1 NKFFFA
7 VDFNQ
12 SDRSE
17 TSCPDQRIRHV
28 FRISYF
34 SDNNDNKMERRTN
47 VLNFSKKIDVLR
59 NREAEGYVD
68 HGAVSIS
75 HFDLIK
81 LLGKGTYGKVFLGRK
96 NRGIDKNV
104 PYAVKVV
111 RKKDIF
117 DDSGRKTNQAINER
131 QILELLRSCPYTSSM
146 CYAFQTTENLFLVM
160 EYVPGGDIFTN
171 LDYGVLSEDVA
182 IFYIAELIVALER
195 MHEQNIVHRDIK
207 VENVMIDKDGHIQLV
222 DFGLSTKLRPRQ
234 RTNSH
239 CGSDLYMSPEI
250 SSHSEHDTATDM
262 WSLGILAYHV
272 LTLEFPFGEN
282 EKRAPER
289 IINDDPIIE
298 GLSLEMT
305 DFILTLLVKDPAKRP
320 SAKEVKKH
328 QVFKGIDWEKL
339 EKKELEPPNGP
350 PFLED
355 SFDTVNFDKDFTQEK
370 PICESSAVPTKQF
383 LAFKGYYYIAP
394 ELSENNNNECG
405 ASSSRNALRNI
416 ETNTPH
422 KFVTPETLNSA
433 ISSACKKWIRSSD
446 NIGITAE
453 LPLYIEHVLCIPNN
467 RKFISKYLPGGDI
480 FTYLDYG
487 VLSEDVAIFYFAE
500 LIVALER
507 MHEQNIV
514 HRDIKTENVMIDK
527 DGHIQ
532 LVDFGLSIKLRPR
545 QRTNTYGGSVLYM
558 SPEILSHSEHDT
570 ATDMWSLG
578 VLAYHVLT
586 LEFPFGEN
594 EKRAPE
600 RIINDDPIIEGLSL
614 EMTDFILT
622 LLVKDP
628 AKRPSAKEVKKH
640 PVFKGI
646 DWEKLEK
653 KELESANDPP
663 FMEDPFD
670 TGNFDKEFT
679 QEKPICESS
688 AVPTKQFLAFKGY
701 YYIAPELSENNNNEC
716 GASSSRNALRNIE
729 TNTPH
734 KFVTPETLN
743 SGISSACKKWIR
755 SSDSDCSNTN
765 QLAKRFKP

>member
-1 NKFFFA
+1 
-7 VDFNQ
+7 
-12 SDRSE
+12 
-17 TSCPDQRIRHV
+17 
-28 FRISYF
+28 
-34 SDNNDNKMERRTN
+34 
-47 VLNFSKKIDVLR
+47 
-59 NREAEGYVD
+59 
-68 HGAVSIS
+68 
-75 HFDLIK
+75 
-81 LLGKGTYGKVFLGRK
+81 
-96 NRGIDKNV
+96 
-104 PYAVKVV
+104 
-111 RKKDIF
+111 
-117 DDSGRKTNQAINER
+117 
-131 QILELLRSCPYTSSM
+131 M

-160 EYVPGGDIFTN
+160 E
-171 LDYGVLSEDVA
+171 
-182 IFYIAELIVALER
+182 
-195 MHEQNIVHRDIK
+195 
-207 VENVMIDKDGHIQLV
+207 
-222 DFGLSTKLRPRQ
+222 
-234 RTNSH
+234 
-239 CGSDLYMSPEI
+239 
-250 SSHSEHDTATDM
+250 
-262 WSLGILAYHV
+262 
-272 LTLEFPFGEN
+272 
-282 EKRAPER
+282 
-289 IINDDPIIE
+289 
-298 GLSLEMT
+298 
-305 DFILTLLVKDPAKRP
+305 
-320 SAKEVKKH
+320 
-328 QVFKGIDWEKL
+328 
-339 EKKELEPPNGP
+339 
-350 PFLED
+350 
-355 SFDTVNFDKDFTQEK
+355 
-370 PICESSAVPTKQF
+370 
-383 LAFKGYYYIAP
+383 
-394 ELSENNNNECG
+394 
-405 ASSSRNALRNI
+405 
-416 ETNTPH
+416 
-422 KFVTPETLNSA
+422 
-433 ISSACKKWIRSSD
+433 
-446 NIGITAE
+446 
-453 LPLYIEHVLCIPNN
+453 
-467 RKFISKYLPGGDI
+467 YLPGGDI

-729 TNTPH
+729 TSENNDNKMEGRTDVFNFSKKIDILKNREAEGYVDNGAVSISHFDLIQLLGKGTFGKVFLGRKNRGIDKNVPYAVKVISKKDIFNDNSGKATNQAINERQQFGAGYYYIAPELSENNNNECGASSSRNALRNIETNTPH

>member
-1 NKFFFA
+1 
-7 VDFNQ
+7 
-12 SDRSE
+12 SE
-17 TSCPDQRIRHV
+17 
-28 FRISYF
+28 
-34 SDNNDNKMERRTN
+34 NNDNKMEGRTD
-47 VLNFSKKIDVLR
+47 VFNFSKKIDILK

-68 HGAVSIS
+68 NGAVSIS
-75 HFDLIK
+75 HFDLIQ
-81 LLGKGTYGKVFLGRK
+81 LLGKGTFGKVFLGRK

-104 PYAVKVV
+104 PYAVKVIS
-111 RKKDIF
+111 KKDIF
-117 DDSGRKTNQAINER
+117 NDNSGKATNQAINER

-160 EYVPGGDIFTN
+160 E
-171 LDYGVLSEDVA
+171 
-182 IFYIAELIVALER
+182 
-195 MHEQNIVHRDIK
+195 
-207 VENVMIDKDGHIQLV
+207 
-222 DFGLSTKLRPRQ
+222 
-234 RTNSH
+234 
-239 CGSDLYMSPEI
+239 
-250 SSHSEHDTATDM
+250 
-262 WSLGILAYHV
+262 
-272 LTLEFPFGEN
+272 
-282 EKRAPER
+282 
-289 IINDDPIIE
+289 
-298 GLSLEMT
+298 
-305 DFILTLLVKDPAKRP
+305 
-320 SAKEVKKH
+320 
-328 QVFKGIDWEKL
+328 
-339 EKKELEPPNGP
+339 
-350 PFLED
+350 
-355 SFDTVNFDKDFTQEK
+355 
-370 PICESSAVPTKQF
+370 
-383 LAFKGYYYIAP
+383 
-394 ELSENNNNECG
+394 
-405 ASSSRNALRNI
+405 
-416 ETNTPH
+416 
-422 KFVTPETLNSA
+422 
-433 ISSACKKWIRSSD
+433 
-446 NIGITAE
+446 
-453 LPLYIEHVLCIPNN
+453 
-467 RKFISKYLPGGDI
+467 YLPGGDI

-688 AVPTKQFLAFKGY
+688 AVPTKQFLAFKAKQFHGGGLY
-701 YYIAPELSENNNNEC
+701 
-716 GASSSRNALRNIE
+716 RNIVHGLIINYDGILKNME
-729 TNTPH
+729 VFKCCMYHRTTSGDP
-734 KFVTPETLN
+734 TLYFITTLMKTGN
-743 SGISSACKKWIR
+743 MWR
-755 SSDSDCSNTN
+755 WY
-765 QLAKRFKP
+765 